1 MKPKTNDMFKKVHT
15 ALIENSYLTANQLA
29 ELCGLTVSSIY
40 TIIRK
45 LRLQGIGVHPTK
57 QGYILSEFAT
67 KQDDVGFIRRCYGRR
82 AGDFIAIQAANKH
95 INLRW
100 RTVQDKTVLKSLLD
114 PLSSDVTK
122 TKGMQI
128 LLTHKNSKGL

>member
-1 MKPKTNDMFKKVHT
+1 MKPKINDMLKKVHT
-15 ALIENSYLTANQLA
+15 ALIENSYLTAKQLA
-29 ELCGLTVSSIY
+29 EICGLEPSSIY
-40 TIIRK
+40 RIVRV
-45 LRLQGIGVHPTK
+45 LRIQGIGILPTK

-82 AGDFIAIQAANKH
+82 TSDFIAIQAANKH

-100 RTVQDKTVLKSLLD
+100 RSVQDKTALKSLLD
-114 PLSSDVTK
+114 PLTIDLSNS
-122 TKGMQI
+122 KGMQI